1 MGGTNLRKGKRSI
14 SAVRSIAARQVRD
27 YQAGQ
32 PGSVFNDPGF
42 RLSLDDAYL
51 VQLEAVRLR
60 LASGESVA
68 GYKIGCVSATVR
80 KQLGTQHAVFGHVF
94 QDEVKTS
101 PARVAAS
108 NYSGLGVEG
117 ELAVRLS
124 QRLSDLDSLRGAPES
139 FVAEVLPVIEL
150 HNYVFRGG
158 HPRAA
163 EVVANNALHAGIV
176 VPAVRGPLCPNL
188 DVGIRVQI
196 GQRVDEQALV
206 NPFATLH
213 ELASRLASFDITP
226 QNGDILLTGSP
237 LPLYRV
243 SSGENVWVRSTD
255 GQEVTALI
263 D

>member
-1 MGGTNLRKGKRSI
+1 MGGAKLRKGERSI
-14 SAVRSIAARQVRD
+14 SALRSIAARQVRD
-27 YQAGQ
+27 YHDGQ
-32 PGSVFNDPGF
+32 PGSIFGDPGF

-60 LASGESVA
+60 SARGESVA
-68 GYKIGCVSATVR
+68 GYKIGCVSTTVR
-80 KQLGTQHAVFGHVF
+80 KQLGTKHAVFGHVF
-94 QDEVKTS
+94 LDEVKSS

-108 NYSGLGVEG
+108 DYCDLGVEG

-124 QRLSDLDSLRGAPES
+124 RSLTDLGSLRREPES
-139 FVAEVLPVIEL
+139 FAAEVVPVIEL

-158 HPRAA
+158 SPRAA

-176 VPAVRGPLCPNL
+176 VPTVRGPLCPNR
-188 DVGIRVQI
+188 DVRIRVQI

-206 NPFATLH
+206 NPFGTLH
-213 ELASRLASFDITP
+213 ELASRLATFGITP

-243 SSGENVWVRSTD
+243 SPGEKVCAQCT
-255 GQEVTALI
+255 GGPEVIALI